1 VFVCQPASGCHVNGD
16 LCREDTDCCGGDPT
30 NGLPGAGNVECQKES
45 GAALGIC
52 RNPMSC
58 SPQGNVC
65 HYKDYTCGGS
75 SSRNN
80 CCAGVGNSGVCQLDG
95 LGVPRC
101 NGLGTDCRDPGETCA
116 SADDCCNGVPCVP
129 DANGILHC
137 GSTSCRQTGNSCTI
151 NADCCTGNLC
161 IRPVGSTQ
169 GTCGA
174 VTPPGTGGAPGS
186 GGTAGTGGASGTGAT
201 TGSGGTLGTGGAS
214 STGATTG
221 SGGTTGTGGATGT
234 GGTPPVLCAEY
245 GQQCGAVACC
255 NTNLGVAC
263 IGGICKIQL

>member
-16 LCREDTDCCGGDPT
+16 LCREDTDCCGGNPT
-30 NGLPGAGNVECQKES
+30 SGLPGAGNVVCDKEN

-52 RNPMSC
+52 RNPRSC

-65 HYKDYTCGGS
+65 HFKEYTCGGS

-80 CCAGVGNSGVCQLDG
+80 CCAGVGNSGVCQLDP

-101 NGLGTDCRDPGETCA
+101 NGLGTDCRETGETCA
-116 SADDCCNGVPCVP
+116 SADDCCNGSPCVA
-129 DANGILHC
+129 DASGILRC
-137 GSTSCRQTGNSCTI
+137 APGDDGGPTCLQTGNSCTI
-151 NADCCTGNLC
+151 NADCCAGNVC
-161 IRPVGSTQ
+161 IRPVGSTR

-174 VTPPGTGGAPGS
+174 VTPPGTGGKA
-186 GGTAGTGGASGTGAT
+186 
-201 TGSGGTLGTGGAS
+201 
-214 STGATTG
+214 
-221 SGGTTGTGGATGT
+221 SGGTTGTGGTTGA
-234 GGTPPVLCAEY
+234 GGTPGLCAEY
-245 GQQCGAVACC
+245 GQQCGTVACC